1 MFADGT
7 EEQGMGRFRAGMISA
22 VAAVLMAACQSAQ
35 NEVPPPASL
44 LSPQITETD
53 AAPPV
58 AEAPLV
64 LMIGLDGLNPPMID
78 RWDAPNLKALA
89 ARGVRAEA
97 MRPVMPSVTF
107 VNFYSL
113 ATGLYPKHHGMVEN
127 YPYDKAADE
136 QFDRATGPQ
145 EERWW
150 QGEPIWITAEKQGLP
165 TSIMF
170 WLGSEVAHDGV
181 RPTRWTPYEHNKPY
195 QDRVDEVLGWYDAP
209 EAERPRFAA
218 IYFDRVDTAAHYF
231 GPGSDKAKEAVAE
244 VDGYVGQLV
253 EGLGARG
260 LLERTTVFV
269 VSDHGMVWV
278 DPAKV
283 LDIGQFLDLTALN
296 VPQFNGPYGGSN
308 HPFLHIYG
316 EGEALEKAYQG
327 LKNFDEHIH
336 VYKRGEMPAHYH
348 FDHPTRGP
356 DLFLVADPGWSVR
369 NANLGGW
376 RAPIPGQHGY
386 DNLHPTMAATFIAA
400 GPVFPEGEMTAP
412 FENVNVYLMIACAL
426 GIEPA
431 ETDGDP
437 AVVEQVTGG
446 RCPAAR

>member
-1 MFADGT
+1 
-7 EEQGMGRFRAGMISA
+7 MGRLKTMAISMLAVGLIAG
-22 VAAVLMAACQSAQ
+22 CQSAPE
-35 NEVPPPASL
+35 EVPPPASL
-44 LSPQITETD
+44 MAPQISAVPEVPATD
-53 AAPPV
+53 
-58 AEAPLV
+58 APLV
-64 LMIGLDGLNPPMID
+64 MMIGLDGLNPSMID
-78 RWDAPNLKALA
+78 RWEAPNLKALA

-127 YPYDKAADE
+127 YPYDAAAKE

-181 RPTRWTPYEHNKPY
+181 RPARWTPYEHNKPY
-195 QDRVDEVLGWYDAP
+195 QDRVDEVLAWYDAP
-209 EAERPRFAA
+209 EAELPRFAA
-218 IYFDRVDTAAHYF
+218 VYFDRVDTAGHYF
-231 GPGSDKAKEAVAE
+231 GPGSDKTREAVAE

-253 EGLGARG
+253 GGLASRG
-260 LLERTTVFV
+260 LLERTTIFV

-278 DPAKV
+278 DPDKV
-283 LDIGQFLDLTALN
+283 LDIGAFLDLNALN
-296 VPQFNGPYGGSN
+296 VPQFSGPYGGSN

-316 EGEALEKAYQG
+316 EGEALEKAYEG
-327 LKNFDEHIH
+327 LKDFDEHIH
-336 VYKRGEMPAHYH
+336 VYKRGEMPEHYH

-369 NANLGGW
+369 NANVGGW

-386 DNLHPTMAATFIAA
+386 DNLEPAMAATFIAA
-400 GPVFPEGEMTAP
+400 GPIFPEGVTAAP

-431 ETDGDP
+431 ETDGNP
-437 AVVEQVTGG
+437 AVVEMVTDG
-446 RCPAAR
+446 RCPAARSASSQN